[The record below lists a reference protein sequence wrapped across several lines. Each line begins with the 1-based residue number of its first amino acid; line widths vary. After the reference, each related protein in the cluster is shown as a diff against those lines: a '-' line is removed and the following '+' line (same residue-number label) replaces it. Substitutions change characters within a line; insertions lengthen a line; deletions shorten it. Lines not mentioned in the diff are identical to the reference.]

1 MEPALLRS
9 TIGKMKYGKNDKNVL
24 DHKSKAF
31 KKVYDLRNNEKQI
44 ISRHYFPLGPLKIMQ
59 REKIKFWKFKK
70 KKDKRKSNVV
80 YDCVNCQM
88 KHKKNFKR

>member
-44 ISRHYFPLGPLKIMQ
+44 ISRHYFPLEPLKIMQ

-70 KKDKRKSNVV
+70 KKTKEKVML
-80 YDCVNCQM
+80 YM
-88 KHKKNFKR
+88 IA